1 MHKIINN
8 ILIIFGENKS
18 KSRVAIARSGQGEN
32 VWVKKMAVRG
42 GWKLLSTC
50 TISGILYIFCQGSF
64 FKIILSGKVMSVAT
78 MKRL

>member
-32 VWVKKMAVRG
+32 VWVEKMAVRG
-42 GWKLLSTC
+42 GWKLLST
-50 TISGILYIFCQGSF
+50 IYGILDLFCQGSF
-64 FKIILSGKVMSVAT
+64 FRIILSGKVMSVAT